1 MMKNILIINI
11 IILFL
16 SGCSYWQDN
25 TAIKSEKLTRSI
37 KISSSSCADYQ
48 SSVQQAIQQSDFDSL
63 EKLLFKLNRQADCS
77 ISYLDNVKRG
87 MAQIAAARADELT
100 QQKQIKSATTWLKR
114 APITTWGTQAVYGDI
129 AAYRHQWQLAARFYH
144 QALNLIRDKQATPQ
158 APEPSSIR
166 KLLKLAYQTQVLST
180 GSQSIFGKIRG
191 VAPENIPIQFSF
203 ANTKLDS
210 QAKKFLQQLASYIKQ
225 QNITELTLIGHT
237 DTKGNHAINDK
248 ISKQRALAVKT
259 YLQKAG
265 VKANINIIC
274 KGKREPVR
282 LVHVTTYTPE
292 QINALNRRVELIL

>member
-11 IILFL
+11 IILFV
-16 SGCSYWQDN
+16 SGCYKN

-37 KISSSSCADYQ
+37 KIDSSSCADYQ
-48 SSVQQAIQQSDFDSL
+48 FSVQQAIKQSDFDSL
-63 EKLLFKLNRQADCS
+63 EKILFKLNRQADCS
-77 ISYLDNVKRG
+77 ISYLDNVKRS

-129 AAYRHQWQLAARFYH
+129 AAYRHQWQLAARFYN

-166 KLLKLAYQTQVLST
+166 KLLKIAYQTQILTT
-180 GSQSIFGKIRG
+180 GTQTIFGKIRG
-191 VAPENIPIQFSF
+191 VTAEKIAIPFSF
-203 ANTKLDS
+203 ANTQLDS
-210 QAKKFLQQLASYIKQ
+210 QAENFLQQLASYIKQ

-237 DTKGNHAINDK
+237 DSQGNHAINDK

-265 VKANINIIC
+265 VTANINIIC
-274 KGKREPVR
+274 KGKREPVQ
-282 LVHVTTYTPE
+282 LVYATIYTPE
-292 QINALNRRVELIL
+292 QINKLNRRVELIL

>member
-16 SGCSYWQDN
+16 SGCSYWRDN
-25 TAIKSEKLTRSI
+25 TTIKPAKLTRSI
-37 KISSSSCADYQ
+37 KISSSCADYQ
-48 SSVQQAIQQSDFDSL
+48 SSVQQAIKQSDFDSL

-77 ISYLDNVKRG
+77 ISYLDNVKRS
-87 MAQIAAARADELT
+87 MAQIAAARADKLA
-100 QQKQIKSATTWLKR
+100 QQKLIKTAKTWLKR

-144 QALNLIRDKQATPQ
+144 QALDLIRDKQATPQ
-158 APEPSSIR
+158 VPAQSTIR

-191 VAPENIPIQFSF
+191 VTPENIPILFTF
-203 ANTKLDS
+203 GKTTLDN

-225 QNITELTLIGHT
+225 QNITKLTLIGHT
-237 DTKGNHAINDK
+237 DSQGNHAINDK
-248 ISKQRALAVKT
+248 ISKQRALAVKK
-259 YLQKAG
+259 YLQKVG

-274 KGKREPVR
+274 KGKREPVQ
-282 LVHVTTYTPE
+282 LVHATIYTPE
-292 QINALNRRVELIL
+292 QINALNRRVELML